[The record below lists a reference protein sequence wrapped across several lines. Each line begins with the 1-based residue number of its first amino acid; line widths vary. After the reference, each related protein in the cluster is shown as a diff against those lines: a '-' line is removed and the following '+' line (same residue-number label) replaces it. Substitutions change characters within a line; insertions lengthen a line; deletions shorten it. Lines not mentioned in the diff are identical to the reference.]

1 LVTTVS
7 SGTIRGFTLG
17 YDVTYDISPANA
29 TEDAD
34 FDGDGDVDGA
44 DFLTWQRGVG
54 VGTDLSTGDANDDNV
69 VNDDDLDIWKGQF
82 GSATVAAASVPEPA
96 TALLALAAAIGAAAI
111 RHGRR
116 RR

>member
-1 LVTTVS
+1 MTSAS

-17 YDVTYDISPANA
+17 YDVTYDISPASA

-44 DFLTWQRGVG
+44 DFLTWQRGLS

-69 VNDDDLDIWKGQF
+69 VDGADLTIWSDQF
-82 GSATVAAASVPEPA
+82 GPTASLAAVAEIPEPSGA
-96 TALLALAAAIGAAAI
+96 ALLVIGSIAMLAD
-111 RHGRR
+111 RR
-116 RR
+116 RRS